1 MELLEQLIHP
11 GIMQIY
17 ELLHDQQNY
26 YVVSE
31 LVSDGTLFDYL
42 VKQTETKYGA
52 IPEVHAKQ
60 LIKQVLLALNYMHLK
75 KIAHRDIKLENILMT
90 SVV

>member
-17 ELLHDQQNY
+17 ELLHDDVNY
-26 YVVSE
+26 YIVSE
-31 LVSDGTLFDYL
+31 LVTDGTLFDFL

-52 IPEVHAKQ
+52 IPEAHAK
-60 LIKQVLLALNYMHLK
+60 
-75 KIAHRDIKLENILMT
+75 
-90 SVV
+90 